1 MSGSA
6 WRWWIVGLLVVALA
20 SCGGDSD
27 DDADAAGSTTTA
39 PPPTEAPVVATGAED
54 VSFSRDVAPV
64 LAETCAR
71 CHTGDGPGTPHFLLE
86 TAQDAADNAL
96 FISDMVEIRAM
107 PPWPA
112 SDHGVDFVGDWS
124 LDDDQIA
131 AIVAW
136 NRAGGPLDVEPTT
149 TFEPATRNTL
159 TDADVTLAPATG
171 GYDGEAGQPDEYR
184 CFVYDPE
191 LDETAWLE
199 AFEFVPDRTEVVH
212 HAVGY
217 LLDGSQRAA
226 AAARDGEDGQPGWSC
241 FGSSGLGRD
250 ELFLGWA
257 PGQGPTVL
265 PEGSGMR
272 LHAGDFLVVQVH
284 YHFESDA
291 PEDRSEMRLRWSD
304 DPSPDVVTVQSYFAP
319 AEIPCGPDEA
329 GPLCDRDAAIADAI
343 GKYGREGV
351 LGPFIT
357 GACGFSPD
365 DFVLVDGRVGGEC
378 DQPADVSGQILGVF
392 GHAHELG
399 TAFRMTQ
406 YPGTDDER
414 VLLDIDRWDFDW
426 QFVYEPVEELF
437 VTSGDTIRIECEWDR
452 SLRDPRLE
460 PAYVLW
466 ADGTDDEMC
475 FATLLVREP

>member
-1 MSGSA
+1 MRRT
-6 WRWWIVGLLVVALA
+6 RWWIAALLAVVVLA
-20 SCGGDSD
+20 SCGGGDGD
-27 DDADAAGSTTTA
+27 DGAADPTTTA
-39 PPPTEAPVVATGAED
+39 PAAETTPPVATAQE
-54 VSFSRDVAPV
+54 VSFAEHVAPV
-64 LAETCAR
+64 LTETCAR

-86 TAQDAADNAL
+86 TAADAAENAL

-112 SDHGVDFVGDWS
+112 SDHGVDFARDWS
-124 LDDDQIA
+124 LDDEEIE

-136 NRAGGPLDVEPTT
+136 NRAGGPLDVDPTT
-149 TFEPATRNTL
+149 PFDVSSREVLA
-159 TDADVTLAPATG
+159 DADVTIAPASG

-184 CFVYDPE
+184 CYVYDPE
-191 LDETAWLE
+191 LSETAWLE
-199 AFEFVPDRTEVVH
+199 AYEFVPDQTEVVH

-217 LLDGSQRAA
+217 LLDGSQRDQAEL
-226 AAARDGEDGQPGWSC
+226 RDGEDGQPGWSC
-241 FGSSGLGRD
+241 FGSSGLGDD

-272 LHAGDFLVVQVH
+272 LDAGDFLVVQVH

-291 PEDRSEMRLRWSD
+291 PEDRSAMRLRWSD
-304 DPSPDVVTVQSYFAP
+304 DASPDRVRVQSYFAP
-319 AEIPCGPDEA
+319 AEIPCGPDES
-329 GPLCDRDAAIADAI
+329 GPLCDRDAAITEAAS
-343 GKYGREGV
+343 KYGVEGV
-351 LGPFIT
+351 QGPFIT
-357 GACGFSPD
+357 RACGFAPED
-365 DFVLVDGRVGGEC
+365 YELVDGKVSGEC

-399 TAFRMTQ
+399 SAFRMTLD
-406 YPGTDDER
+406 PGTEDEL

-426 QFVYEPVEELF
+426 QYVYEPVDELY
-437 VTSGDTIRIECEWDR
+437 VTSDQTVRIECTWDR
-452 SLRDPRLE
+452 SLRDPNLD
-460 PAYVLW
+460 PAYVVW